1 MGEPTPPKSSGPFG
15 RMDQLYY
22 HIGKGLV
29 AWQEVE
35 DAHFRLFFQL
45 LGAPNYELTAVV
57 YYSVENFILRNS
69 MIDKLARLSFVGR
82 NRKKQRRV
90 WCDEKGGLCKEIV
103 QANKTRNKLA
113 HYDAE
118 ITHDRTEY
126 TEHGIRIVV
135 AGPRLRPSAYNV
147 VSHLTGENAPDPEF
161 NLSVDDVRE
170 CAGKFKQ
177 LAKKID
183 TFRKSIPVPP
193 EAGLGQSLGP
203 PPKYLIRHDRARQR
217 NRGQDDEPHEE

>member
-1 MGEPTPPKSSGPFG
+1 MGEPTPPKNSGPFG
-15 RMDQLYY
+15 RLDQLYY

-29 AWQEVE
+29 AWQAVE

-57 YYSVENFILRNS
+57 YYSVENFILRNA
-69 MIDKLARLSFVGR
+69 MIDRLAQLSFVER
-82 NRKKQRRV
+82 NRKKQRKA
-90 WCDEKGGLCKEIV
+90 WCDEKGGLCGEIV
-103 QANKTRNKLA
+103 EANKIRNKLA

-126 TEHGIRIVV
+126 IEGGIRVFV

-147 VSHLTGENAPDPEF
+147 VSHLLGENAPNPKF
-161 NLSVDDVRE
+161 NLSVDDVSK
-170 CAGKFKQ
+170 CAGKFKG
-177 LAKKID
+177 LAKKIEI
-183 TFRKSIPVPP
+183 FRKSIPVPP

-203 PPKYLIRHDRARQR
+203 PPKYLIRYDRTRQR
-217 NRGQDDEPHEE
+217 NPRQDDEPHDE